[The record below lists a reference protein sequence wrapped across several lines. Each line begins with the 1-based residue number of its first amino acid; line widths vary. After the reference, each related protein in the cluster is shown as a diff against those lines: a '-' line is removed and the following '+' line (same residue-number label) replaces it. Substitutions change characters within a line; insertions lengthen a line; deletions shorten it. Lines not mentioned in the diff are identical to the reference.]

1 MTSHNSEKRKKLL
14 SKIRA
19 LLNMTTERGA
29 SEQEALMA
37 AAKAAKL
44 MAEYDISASEAQ
56 KSEENENVELQFRDC
71 DYVLWE
77 HLPKVVSAIT
87 ELCSVR
93 GWKEQTDQKLTYR
106 FVGVGPDAEIAAYLF
121 DICSRAMTNTALE
134 AEKDWALARRWVRYS
149 KARARLA
156 GMAQRLSERILELSW
171 MRHKATGSALVP
183 AKFDLIDTHLSS
195 EGIKLITRNI
205 RSRLLDPNEH
215 KAGTKAAD
223 RVNLSRGVSEG
234 DRHKQ
239 IG

>member
-1 MTSHNSEKRKKLL
+1 MASPNSEKRKKLL
-14 SKIRA
+14 KKIRA

-29 SEQEALMA
+29 SEQEALSA

-44 MAEYDISASEAQ
+44 MAEYDISATEAQ
-56 KSEENENVELQFRDC
+56 NDEEKESVETQFRDC
-71 DYVLWE
+71 DFILWE

-93 GWKEQTDQKLTYR
+93 GWKEQDGNKLTYR

-121 DICSRAMTNTALE
+121 DICSRAMMNTAQQ

-156 GMAQRLSERILELSW
+156 GMSERLSERILELSW

-183 AKFDLIDTHLSS
+183 VKFDLIDAQLNS
-195 EGIKLITRNI
+195 EGVHLIRRTI
-205 RSRLLDPNEH
+205 RTRLLDPNEH
-215 KAGTKAAD
+215 REGTKAAN
-223 RVNLSRGVSEG
+223 RVNLSRGVSEAEG
-234 DRHKQ
+234 VKQ